1 MSGGWHNYFLWAH
14 TFFFKSRV
22 VLFLEWLAQPVHKWT
37 SSAQL
42 HELILSSAQVA
53 AQAAQGCAP
62 QQWFESV
69 RRNTSSCTTACILS
83 SSTACILHGRRRS
96 ATWAD
101 SQVHIPQA
109 VCYNQSQ
116 RAISSGILEEFQ
128 LLIWSILLGIL
139 DFQSQNLIKEEKM
152 KIYSASSKIPSG
164 QVVQS
169 SHWPCCMCSLNLTAV
184 RSNPAGQQSNRSNF
198 FQMNLKSAILKSQPP
213 PFPLWEVGA
222 GMGERAGEILKIIL
236 SLTLSVLNCGV
247 HCPRNPIQIWTLYQP
262 GPRTYK
268 V

>member
-1 MSGGWHNYFLWAH
+1 MSTPVVDTILFFVHTHSSSSPELYYFWSGWHNLCTNGQALHNCTSSYC
-14 TFFFKSRV
+14 
-22 VLFLEWLAQPVHKWT
+22 PVHKWLHKLHNGVLHN
-37 SSAQL
+37 SDLSQL
-42 HELILSSAQVA
+42 
-53 AQAAQGCAP
+53 GG
-62 QQWFESV
+62 
-69 RRNTSSCTTACILS
+69 T
-83 SSTACILHGRRRS
+83 
-96 ATWAD
+96 
-101 SQVHIPQA
+101 QA
-109 VCYNQSQ
+109 VVPLHAFSPAALPVFCTRGGGAPPGQIPRFTFHGQ
-116 RAISSGILEEFQ
+116 FVTISLKEQFPVVFWR
-128 LLIWSILLGIL
+128 IWSILFGIL
-139 DFQSQNLIKEEKM
+139 DFQSQNIIKEEKM

-262 GPRTYK
+262 SPRTYNI
-268 V
+268 